1 MQENFHKKQLHW
13 ETCWNLHW
21 FWLTSSSWLVQNAL
35 SEVWWSKTST
45 HTPWSWLEFFI
56 PAQNISPLTDRWILI
71 ILLRFTIMSGSARHL
86 YYVKVMCVQKLSS
99 NYQPCQ
105 KELEKC
111 WSYFWRKI
119 WLNSSSFERN
129 FKPVGMFWKLPNL
142 KTLLAADFSV
152 FFFTLI
158 FLNLILKFFRY
169 DVSTFYQIGINSHND
184 SIRNCL
190 RLCQK

>member
-21 FWLTSSSWLVQNAL
+21 FWLTRSSWLVQNAL

-105 KELEKC
+105 KELEKF
-111 WSYFWRKI
+111 WLYFLRKI
-119 WLNSSSFERN
+119 CQILSLLDAILNSSACSEN
-129 FKPVGMFWKLPNL
+129 CP
-142 KTLLAADFSV
+142 TLRHVWLR
-152 FFFTLI
+152 I
-158 FLNLILKFFRY
+158 FLFF
-169 DVSTFYQIGINSHND
+169 S
-184 SIRNCL
+184 L
-190 RLCQK
+190 P